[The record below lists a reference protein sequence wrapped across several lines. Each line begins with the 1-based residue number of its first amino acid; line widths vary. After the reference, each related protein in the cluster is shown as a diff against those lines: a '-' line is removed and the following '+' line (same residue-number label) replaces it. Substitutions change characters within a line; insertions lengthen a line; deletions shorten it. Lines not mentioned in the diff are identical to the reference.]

1 MNNKYP
7 NRRSVRLRDY
17 DYSQSGLYFITICA
31 KDKVPLFGEIIDNE
45 MILNQN
51 GQIVRDCWLKTEQIR
66 TNIVLGEYVIMPNH
80 FHAIFAIDDSVC
92 RGVLNTP
99 ANINIVPND
108 NPDMNTTSLQSPS
121 QTVGAIVRGF
131 KSSVT
136 KCIGFPVWQR
146 NYHEHIIRNK
156 NSLQT
161 ISQYIIENPARWQ
174 DDCY

>member
-1 MNNKYP
+1 
-7 NRRSVRLRDY
+7 
-17 DYSQSGLYFITICA
+17 
-31 KDKVPLFGEIIDNE
+31 
-45 MILNQN
+45 
-51 GQIVRDCWLKTEQIR
+51 
-66 TNIVLGEYVIMPNH
+66 
-80 FHAIFAIDDSVC
+80 
-92 RGVLNTP
+92 
-99 ANINIVPND
+99 
-108 NPDMNTTSLQSPS
+108 MNTTSLQSPS